1 MFVKDL
7 EVKIGGIKNK
17 YKNQIKISIKNV
29 LNNSFSEKTNSDID

>member
-17 YKNQIKISIKNV
+17 HKNQIKISIKYV
-29 LNNSFSEKTNSDID
+29 LNNSFSEKTNGDID